1 MFRQLF
7 KYNKDIGHSYVEN
20 LNTRVMHENGG
31 YFLKTN
37 SLGFRSDVEF
47 KKKKGKKKRILIF
60 GDSNTAGDGVGNS
73 QRYSDLLGSHLDCE
87 IFNYGLSGTGTDQQY
102 LLFEKYAKDVQ
113 ADLIIL
119 GIWVENIERNKARF
133 RETMN
138 FYNKNLGLTPKPYY
152 ILKKNKLELKN
163 SPVPRF
169 LGERKKINKQHV
181 QWATPLNQTFLYKIK
196 SLVTENRIYDY
207 LYENYPRIIDSIR
220 SVIISLFYHPHMNYI
235 DLTSEGALV
244 TQKIIE
250 KFISSVKGTPF
261 IIVPLPTYHFYF
273 DGAKP
278 VYRKLF
284 QKFNNIN
291 QKVYV
296 FDPLNDLKTLDYKT
310 KKKISF
316 TKDKFHFSPIGHK
329 LISNFLKNKI
339 SKFKIL
345 GKIKKRNIIPNLD
358 KKNKENFIL
367 GLSAFYHDSAVSI
380 IKNGE
385 IIAAAQEER
394 FTRIKNDKSFPSN
407 AINYCLEEARIDIN
421 DLTAIVYYDNP
432 NITFERILWSFIK
445 SFPNNLNVW
454 VKYMPEWINFK
465 FSIPK
470 LIRKKLKY
478 EGKIFYNIH
487 HRSHMASAFFP
498 SPFKKAAILTI
509 DGVGEWA
516 TASYGM
522 GDGNKITMIEQMN
535 FPNSLGLLYSAFT
548 KFIGFKVNSGEYKM
562 MGLAPYGEPIYENII
577 LNNLVQI
584 NEDGSINIDQSYF
597 EFISGSMMT
606 NQKFADL
613 FGGKALKPNSR
624 ITRRE
629 MDIAASIQKVT
640 EKVIFKMA
648 AYVKKIT
655 KAENLCISGG
665 VALNCVINGHLQK
678 SNLFKKIWIQPASGD
693 AGSSLGCA
701 YDLYYSYFNKE
712 RELRK
717 DGYPKQL
724 GSFLGPSF
732 SNTEIKSFLDTA
744 AIKYKLFKN
753 KDLRNSIIS
762 KYIKKEK
769 VIGYFSGRSEF
780 GPRALGARSIIG
792 DPRSKNMQTKINL
805 KIKYRESFRP
815 FAPAILMEK
824 AKKYFDSS
832 FESPYMTFI
841 SHILKKNRK
850 PFDRGKNDDMLKIVK
865 KPRSNIPAVTH
876 LDFSARVQTVDKTYN
891 PDFYRL
897 LKKFEKSSGCPILI
911 NTSFNIRGE
920 PIVNSPI
927 DALRCFLNTEM
938 DYLVLEDYILDKKDF
953 SKNVIKKFKTTNWN
967 FYMNDMN
974 LDKNKY
980 NNMSLKKDLKKIYY
994 SYIADANKEKKDT
1007 IKNGWVSV
1015 LDKHNSKNIFEIP
1028 KNLDKEIFNTELAS
1042 NDIVNYWENKHLS
1055 KRHKQTVVAMLRLTN
1070 KYEGIFKNETTDVS
1084 SNIYELF

>member
-1 MFRQLF
+1 M
-7 KYNKDIGHSYVEN
+7 
-20 LNTRVMHENGG
+20 
-31 YFLKTN
+31 
-37 SLGFRSDVEF
+37 
-47 KKKKGKKKRILIF
+47 
-60 GDSNTAGDGVGNS
+60 
-73 QRYSDLLGSHLDCE
+73 
-87 IFNYGLSGTGTDQQY
+87 
-102 LLFEKYAKDVQ
+102 
-113 ADLIIL
+113 
-119 GIWVENIERNKARF
+119 
-133 RETMN
+133 
-138 FYNKNLGLTPKPYY
+138 
-152 ILKKNKLELKN
+152 
-163 SPVPRF
+163 
-169 LGERKKINKQHV
+169 
-181 QWATPLNQTFLYKIK
+181 
-196 SLVTENRIYDY
+196 
-207 LYENYPRIIDSIR
+207 YENYPKTLDFIR
-220 SVIISLFYHPHMNYI
+220 SKIITSFYNPHSDYT
-235 DLTSEGALV
+235 DLKSEGALLI
-244 TQKIIE
+244 QKIIE
-250 KFISSVKGTPF
+250 KFINSTKGTP
-261 IIVPLPTYHFYF
+261 IIIMPLPTYHFYF
-273 DGAKP
+273 DGAQP
-278 VYRKLF
+278 IYRKLF
-284 QKFNNIN
+284 EKIN
-291 QKVYV
+291 DINKKVYV
-296 FDPLNDLKTLDYKT
+296 FDPLDDFKKLNYEEKKT
-310 KKKISF
+310 ISF

-329 LISNFLKNKI
+329 IISNFLKNKI

-345 GKIKKRNIIPNLD
+345 GKTKEKKIITNLD
-358 KKNKENFIL
+358 KKKKGNFIL
-367 GLSAFYHDSAVSI
+367 GLSAFYHDSAASI
-380 IKNGE
+380 IENGE

-394 FTRIKNDKSFPSN
+394 FTRIKNDKSFPIN
-407 AINYCLEEARIDIN
+407 AINYCLAEARVDIN
-421 DLTAIVYYDNP
+421 DLTSIVYYDNP

-454 VKYMPEWINFK
+454 IKYMPEWIKYK

-478 EGKIFYNIH
+478 KGKIFYNLH

-516 TASYGM
+516 TASYGI
-522 GDGNKITMIEQMN
+522 GEGNKITMIEQMN

-562 MGLAPYGEPIYENII
+562 MGLAPYGEPIYEDVI

-584 NEDGSINIDQSYF
+584 NEDGTINIDQSYF
-597 EFISGSMMT
+597 EFISGTMMT

-613 FGGKALKPNSR
+613 FGGKALKPDSR

-648 AYVKKIT
+648 AYVKKVT

-701 YDLYYSYFNKE
+701 YDLYYSYFNKK

-724 GSFLGPSF
+724 GSYLGPSY
-732 SNTEIKSFLDTA
+732 SNIEIKSFLDTV
-744 AIKYKLFKN
+744 AIKYKFFKN
-753 KDLRNSIIS
+753 KNLRNSIIS

-769 VIGYFSGRSEF
+769 VIGYFSGRTEF

-824 AKKYFDSS
+824 AKKYFDSN

-850 PFDRGKNDDMLKIVK
+850 HFDRGKTDDMLKIVK

-891 PDFYRL
+891 PDFYSL
-897 LKKFEKSSGCPILI
+897 LKKFDKSSGCPILI

-927 DALRCFLNTEM
+927 DAFKCFLNTEM

-953 SKNVIKKFKTTNWN
+953 SKNLIKKFKKTNWN
-967 FYMNDMN
+967 FYMHNM
-974 LDKNKY
+974 KNEYKRHGDLK
-980 NNMSLKKDLKKIYY
+980 LKKDLKKIYY
-994 SYIADANKEKKDT
+994 SCIADANNEKKDT
-1007 IKNGWVSV
+1007 IKSGWVSV

-1028 KNLDKEIFNTELAS
+1028 KNLDKEIFDVELAS
-1042 NDIVNYWENKHLS
+1042 NDIVSYWESEYLS
-1055 KRHKQTVVAMLRLTN
+1055 KNHKQTMLEMLRLVN
-1070 KYEGIFKNETTDVS
+1070 KYKNIFKNETTAVS
-1084 SNIYELF
+1084 ANIYELF